1 MTFGLYI
8 SISLLPPWY
17 GDLHTNVTKQKNINE
32 KKSFLIEN
40 NKQSIHEEILSL
52 AQSHVYVCSI
62 LYICK
67 YCVCPHGPYGLLDF
81 EIKLFIYLSIYER
94 KNTWHV
100 WQQEHTTVFH
110 HGLFFLN
117 DWQFRKKITLNMYL
131 YLRCPFLWS
140 AVVLRLQI
148 TNINTSIAH
157 HNLKRNITV
166 YRLFVWEDF
175 Y

>member
-1 MTFGLYI
+1 MTFGLNIY
-8 SISLLPPWY
+8 ISLLPPWY

-81 EIKLFIYLSIYER
+81 EIKLFIYLSTIGRIHDTYDNKSIPR
-94 KNTWHV
+94 Y
-100 WQQEHTTVFH
+100 FIMAC
-110 HGLFFLN
+110 FFLN

-157 HNLKRNITV
+157 HNLRRNITV